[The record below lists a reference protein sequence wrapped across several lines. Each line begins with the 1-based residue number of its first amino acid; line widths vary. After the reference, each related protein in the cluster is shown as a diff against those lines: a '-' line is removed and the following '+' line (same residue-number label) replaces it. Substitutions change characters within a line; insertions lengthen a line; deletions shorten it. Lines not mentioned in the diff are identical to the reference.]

1 MFFVIKQKSIIIVGL
16 IFIIVFTTSFF
27 ILSFA
32 TNEPE
37 SCDLMHEV
45 KEKYHYETIAEYP
58 NGGKDVKKVVDVEA
72 VEAKEAWDEEI
83 PIQKY
88 ILYTAEELEAKLNE
102 IKNTKIANFLA

>member
-45 KEKYHYETIAEYP
+45 KEKYHVPTSKIR
-58 NGGKDVKKVVDVEA
+58 N
-72 VEAKEAWDEEI
+72 
-83 PIQKY
+83 IQQGDRYFGDYIFKY
-88 ILYTAEELEAKLNE
+88 SK
-102 IKNTKIANFLA
+102 